1 LSGKTV
7 AFSATRKFYL
17 NTTSYTQTGNSALF
31 TYVRKLISDYGIIS
45 LTGNSNTFQRG
56 VSISAVSGTYQQAGG
71 LVTFTHNYPFNL
83 GTINYLSNGY
93 AARLYESTF
102 FYTDSEI
109 IYVPQEI
116 NTILI
121 DPAVVDAGITIE
133 VPFEVQT
140 ATLDYED
147 RTIIIPVNDN
157 IEELTEYRESL
168 AESRLR
174 VPA

>member
-1 LSGKTV
+1 M
-7 AFSATRKFYL
+7 
-17 NTTSYTQTGNSALF
+17 
-31 TYVRKLISDYGIIS
+31 
-45 LTGNSNTFQRG
+45 
-56 VSISAVSGTYQQAGG
+56 
-71 LVTFTHNYPFNL
+71 
-83 GTINYLSNGY
+83 
-93 AARLYESTF
+93 YESTF

-133 VPFEVQT
+133 VPFEIQT